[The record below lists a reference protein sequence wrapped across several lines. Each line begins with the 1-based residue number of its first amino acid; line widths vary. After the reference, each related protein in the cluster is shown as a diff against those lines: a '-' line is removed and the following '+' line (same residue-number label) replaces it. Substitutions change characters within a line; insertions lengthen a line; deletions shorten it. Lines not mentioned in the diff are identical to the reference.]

1 MAARGLSDSFV
12 RQLVVLVAAAVAV
25 HVHSMR
31 MAGRRHHRQR
41 RYFRDPARITAN
53 RTWKQMYAWR
63 TNDQKWQMNVGMT
76 YTTFLYV
83 L

>member
-25 HVHSMR
+25 HVRSMR
-31 MAGRRHHRQR
+31 MAGRRRHRQR
-41 RYFRDPARITAN
+41 RYFRDPARITTN